1 MTPQRPLAQTL
12 STPMRSLAGT
22 AADHLLGNDTA
33 ERMAEEFG
41 AAARLAARSIA
52 AAAGPTTG
60 PGPAALRA
68 RLDAVDLRTPL
79 GNTAAALE
87 EATELYLRDAV
98 YFHHPRYAA
107 HLNCPVAL
115 PAIAAEALV
124 TTVNT
129 SMDTWDQSAGATLIE
144 QRLIDWAAD
153 LAGLGPDADGVFTS
167 GGTASNLQA
176 MLLARNTAVAGKPG
190 SLPERLAGLRIY
202 ASADSHFSISTSA
215 SLLGLGAEAVVAVPV
230 DGLHRMDAVALKAAL
245 AADRAAGLHALAIVA
260 TAGTTDFGAIDPLPG
275 IGALAAE
282 YGAWFHVDAAYGC
295 GLLGSPRHRGLLAG
309 IEAADSVTVDFHKSF
324 FQPIGSSAILVR
336 DRARLALVSHHAEY
350 LNPAAEA
357 GRAPNQVDKSLATTR
372 RFDALKLWV
381 TLRSIGAEA
390 LGTMFDTVMD
400 LAAAAGTLVKEHPE
414 LELAAEVQL
423 STVVF
428 RYVPALPVPD
438 GDLEPLANEIRRA
451 LYDSGE
457 AMVAA
462 TTIEGV
468 RHLKLT
474 LLNPQTGIA
483 DVAAILEAIVAHGR
497 RISGERALGQ
507 VQA

>member
-12 STPMRSLAGT
+12 LSPVHSSSGLAAG
-22 AADHLLGNDTA
+22 HLLGRATA
-33 ERMAEEFG
+33 ERMADEFG
-41 AAARLAARSIA
+41 AAARLAARFISD
-52 AAAGPTTG
+52 AAGPTTG
-60 PGPAALRA
+60 PGPDALRA

-79 GNTAAALE
+79 GDTAAALE

-176 MLLARNTAVAGKPG
+176 MLLARNTAVVGKPG

-215 SLLGLGAEAVVAVPV
+215 SLLGLGAEAVVAIPC
-230 DGLHRMDAVALKAAL
+230 DALHRMDAAAL
-245 AADRAAGLHALAIVA
+245 RRALEDDRAAGLRAMAIVA
-260 TAGTTDFGAIDPLPG
+260 TAGTTDFGSIDPLSA
-275 IGALAAE
+275 IGALAAAH
-282 YGAWFHVDAAYGC
+282 GAWFHVDAAYGC
-295 GLLGSPRHRGLLAG
+295 GLLASPRHRGLLAG
-309 IEAADSVTVDFHKSF
+309 IEAANSVTVDFHKSF

-336 DRARLALVSHHAEY
+336 DRAVLALVSHHAEY

-357 GRAPNQVDKSLATTR
+357 GRIPNQVDKSLATTR

-400 LAAAAGTLVKEHPE
+400 LAAATGQLVKDHPE

-428 RYVPALPVPD
+428 RYLPPVPVD
-438 GDLEPLANEIRRA
+438 EGPVPLANEIRSA

-462 TTIEGV
+462 TTIAGV
-468 RHLKLT
+468 RQLKLT
-474 LLNPQTGIA
+474 LLNPQTTIG
-483 DVAAILEAIVAHGR
+483 DVAAILDAIVEHGR
-497 RISGERALGQ
+497 RISGERAPTE

>member
-1 MTPQRPLAQTL
+1 MTPPRPLAQTL
-12 STPMRSLAGT
+12 STPT
-22 AADHLLGNDTA
+22 DIAAEYLLDSSTA

-41 AAARLAARSIA
+41 AAAQLAARSIA
-52 AAAGPTTG
+52 AASGPTTG
-60 PGPAALRA
+60 PRPAALRA
-68 RLDAVDLRTPL
+68 RLDAVDLRAPL
-79 GNTAAALE
+79 GSTAAALD

-107 HLNCPVAL
+107 HLNCPIVL

-144 QRLIDWAAD
+144 QRLIDWAAS

-176 MLLARNTAVAGKPG
+176 MLLARNTATARLVG
-190 SLPERLAGLRIY
+190 SLPERLTGLRIY

-215 SLLGLGAEAVVAVPV
+215 SLLGLGAEAVVSVPV
-230 DGLHRMDAVALKAAL
+230 DGLHRMDAHAL
-245 AADRAAGLHALAIVA
+245 ALALEADRAAGFRAMAIVA
-260 TAGTTDFGAIDPLPG
+260 TAGTTDFGAIDPLHN
-275 IGALAAE
+275 IGALAAQ
-282 YGAWFHVDAAYGC
+282 YDAWFHVDAAYGG
-295 GLLGSPRHRGLLAG
+295 GLLASPRHRDMLAG

-336 DRARLALVSHHAEY
+336 DRAALALVSHHAEY

-381 TLRSIGAEA
+381 TLRTLGADA
-390 LGTMFDTVMD
+390 LGSMFDTVMD
-400 LAAAAGTLVKEHPE
+400 LATAAGEIVTAHPE
-414 LELAAEVQL
+414 LELAAEIQL

-428 RYVPALPVPD
+428 RYVPRVPEA
-438 GDLEPLANEIRRA
+438 GGEPLSNKIRSA

-462 TTIEGV
+462 TTINQV
-468 RHLKLT
+468 RYLKLT
-474 LLNPQTGIA
+474 LLNPQTTIN
-483 DVAAILEAIVAHGR
+483 DVTAILEAIVTHGR
-497 RISGERALGQ
+497 RLSGERTPME
-507 VQA
+507 VSV

>member
-12 STPMRSLAGT
+12 STPTRFLPV
-22 AADHLLGNDTA
+22 AADQLLGSDTA
-33 ERMAEEFG
+33 DRMAEEFG

-60 PGPAALRA
+60 PGPDALRA

-79 GNTAAALE
+79 GTTEAALE

-215 SLLGLGAEAVVAVPV
+215 SLLGLGAEAVVAIEC
-230 DGLHRMDAVALKAAL
+230 DALHRMDAAAL
-245 AADRAAGLHALAIVA
+245 RRALEKDRAAGLRAMAIVA
-260 TAGTTDFGAIDPLPG
+260 TAGTTDFGSIDPLPA
-275 IGALAAE
+275 IGELAAAH
-282 YGAWFHVDAAYGC
+282 GAWFHVDAAYGC

-309 IEAADSVTVDFHKSF
+309 IEAANSVTVDFHKSF
-324 FQPIGSSAILVR
+324 FQPIGSSAIVVR
-336 DRARLALVSHHAEY
+336 DRTALGLVSHHAEY

-357 GRAPNQVDKSLATTR
+357 GRTPNQVDKSLATTR

-381 TLRSIGAEA
+381 TLRSMGAEA
-390 LGTMFDTVMD
+390 LGSMFDSVMD
-400 LAAAAGTLVKEHPE
+400 LAAAAGRLVDEHPE

-428 RYVPALPVPD
+428 RYVPPVPVEA
-438 GDLEPLANEIRRA
+438 GHAPLANEIRSA

-462 TTIEGV
+462 TTIAGV

-474 LLNPQTGIA
+474 LLNPQTSIE
-483 DVAAILEAIVAHGR
+483 DVAAILAAVVGHGR
-497 RISGERALGQ
+497 RIAGERALAG

>member
-12 STPMRSLAGT
+12 PSPAY
-22 AADHLLGNDTA
+22 AADDAAARHLLGAESA

-41 AAARLAARSIA
+41 AAARMAARSISGA
-52 AAAGPTTG
+52 TGPTTG

-79 GNTAAALE
+79 GSTDAALE

-107 HLNCPVAL
+107 HLNCPVAV
-115 PAIAAEALV
+115 PAVVAEALV

-153 LAGLGPDADGVFTS
+153 LADLGPEADGVFTS
-167 GGTASNLQA
+167 GGTASNMQA
-176 MLLARNTAVAGKPG
+176 MLLARNSAVAGTPG

-202 ASADSHFSISTSA
+202 SSADSHFSISTSA
-215 SLLGLGAEAVVAVPV
+215 SLLGMGADAVVAIPV
-230 DGLHRMDAVALKAAL
+230 DSMHRMDAAAL
-245 AADRAAGLHALAIVA
+245 ERALEADRAAGLRALAIVA
-260 TAGTTDFGAIDPLPG
+260 TAGTTDFGAIDPLPAL
-275 IGALAAE
+275 GALAAE
-282 YGAWFHVDAAYGC
+282 YGAWFHVDAAYGG
-295 GLLGSPRHRGLLAG
+295 GLLASPRHRGMLAG
-309 IEAADSVTVDFHKSF
+309 IERANSVTVDFHKSF

-336 DRARLALVSHHAEY
+336 DKATLGLVSHHAEY

-357 GRAPNQVDKSLATTR
+357 GRVPNQVDKSLATTR

-381 TLRSIGAEA
+381 TLRSIGGQAIGE
-390 LGTMFDTVMD
+390 MFDSVME
-400 LAAAAGTLVKEHPE
+400 LAARAGDMVEGHPE
-414 LELAAEVQL
+414 LELAAPVQL

-428 RYVPALPVPD
+428 RYVAAGPD
-438 GDLEPLANEIRRA
+438 GEGDSLANAIRKA

-462 TTIEGV
+462 TTVDEV

-474 LLNPQTGIA
+474 LLNPQTTPQ
-483 DVAAILEAIVAHGR
+483 DVAEILDAVVAHGR
-497 RISGERALGQ
+497 RLSGERAASE
-507 VQA
+507 VSA